1 MICKKCGHD
10 NSAKAHSGD
19 PWCMYQVKDGK
30 VIDAMFLPSRIPEGW
45 YDSPGAAKAA
55 VVVEPPK
62 VEKVSA
68 SISGLTQKIDGR
80 TKAGKKAKLDVNS
93 SGSD

>member
-1 MICKKCGHD
+1 MICNKCGHD
-10 NSAKAHSGD
+10 NTEEAHSGD

-30 VIDAMFLPSRIPEGW
+30 VIDAMFLPNRIPEGW

-62 VEKVSA
+62 VQKGRWEKV
-68 SISGLTQKIDGR
+68 DGR
-80 TKAGKKAKLDVNS
+80 TKEGKAAKKVQVDVNS